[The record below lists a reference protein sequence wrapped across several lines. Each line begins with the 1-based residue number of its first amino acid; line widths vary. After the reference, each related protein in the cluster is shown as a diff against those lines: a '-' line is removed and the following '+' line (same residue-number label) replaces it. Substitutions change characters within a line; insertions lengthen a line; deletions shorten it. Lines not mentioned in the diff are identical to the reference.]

1 MAEVIL
7 GWNEDRVFTR
17 ETLSIHRTL
26 MQLFNGFAAAVG
38 QSFIS
43 ANSAKARE
51 GLVYMGKETNGG
63 QILIKPA
70 ASGSYRGYY
79 YDSTVT

>member
-26 MQLFNGFAAAVG
+26 MQLFNAFAAAVG
-38 QSFIS
+38 
-43 ANSAKARE
+43 
-51 GLVYMGKETNGG
+51 
-63 QILIKPA
+63 
-70 ASGSYRGYY
+70 
-79 YDSTVT
+79 